1 MPGFF
6 KYIMQ
11 AMVGLY
17 RLTKGGFGGRMAGL
31 NVLLLTTTGRKTG
44 KTRTTPL
51 GYFEEDGGYV
61 IIASNAGGD
70 THPAWYHNLKS
81 NPRVQIEIKDRKL
94 EANAEVI
101 APDRRSELWA
111 RLTAMSPQYAGY
123 ETKTTR
129 EIPMVMLR
137 PIHA

>member
-31 NVLLLTTTGRKTG
+31 NVLLLTTTGRKSG

-51 GYFEEDGGYV
+51 GYFEEDDSYV
-61 IIASNAGGD
+61 IIASNAGGE

-81 NPRVQIEIKDRKL
+81 NPHVQIEIKDRKL
-94 EANAEVI
+94 EAEAEVVTS
-101 APDRRSELWA
+101 DKRRELWA
-111 RLTAMSPQYAGY
+111 RLVAMSPQYAAY

-129 EIPMVMLR
+129 EIPLVV
-137 PIHA
+137 